1 MASPRKPTSTSTE
14 NRQVL
19 DQACRF
25 NEVVD
30 LIGPRW
36 KMQVLFSISEQLN
49 RFSLLKQAYPMLS
62 DQVLGR
68 RLREL
73 EADGLIQRVVDAQVV
88 PTAISYEVLP
98 KAQALL
104 ELVPLFCA
112 WGDQWLPA

>member
-1 MASPRKPTSTSTE
+1 MASPRKPTSTSTQ

-36 KMQVLFSISEQLN
+36 KMQVLFSISEEIN

-73 EADGLIQRVVDAQVV
+73 ETDGFIEKQIDTQAV
-88 PTAISYEVLP
+88 PVAISYQVLP

-104 ELVPLFCA
+104 DLVPLLCA
-112 WGDQWLPA
+112 WGDQWLAP